1 MVGAPVINSTETPES
16 NGTGGGDGGG
26 EGGGAVGSGGGA
38 LTSGFATSAAWLGAK
53 GSPCGMTTV
62 MNPVTDRTPS
72 NIFRVLS
79 TRPSLFG
86 CKGGIGTAL
95 RKY

>member
-1 MVGAPVINSTETPES
+1 VPVINPTVTSES
-16 NGTGGGDGGG
+16 NETGGGDGGG

-38 LTSGFATSAAWLGAK
+38 LTSAVVPSAASWGAM
-53 GSPCGMTTV
+53 GLPCGMTTV

-72 NIFRVLS
+72 KIFSVLS

-86 CKGGIGTAL
+86 CKGDIPTAL